1 MSDAADQLKQQSFEA
16 AAGGI
21 AGAAGAATSE
31 GSERRRRAGYV
42 MTALT
47 LPEIVA
53 AVLALV
59 LWFVLFGGGSLLGT
73 EVYRL
78 QLAKSIAWQ
87 LKVKPMLVCL
97 CFWTTSNLGLLAC
110 LSSFLG
116 AVGYR
121 CRFTQALNADCEVQ
135 DATEDVKSLLVT
147 SYLAAIMRGFGVY
160 TLSLTGLLLV
170 ATDAVTAPDQVTYMR
185 LAPLVSIVG
194 FYSGFNPQTFAGL
207 LARVQKLLRTDAP
220 TKPEGPRGTSAAAGN
235 SNP

>member
-1 MSDAADQLKQQSFEA
+1 MSDATDQPKQRSLEA
-16 AAGGI
+16 AADGNNGPV
-21 AGAAGAATSE
+21 GAAPTAGL
-31 GSERRRRAGYV
+31 ERRRRAGSV

-53 AVLALV
+53 AVLALG

-121 CRFTQALNADCEVQ
+121 CRFTQALNADCEVH

-147 SYLAAIMRGFGVY
+147 SYLAAVMRGFGVY
-160 TLSLTGLLLV
+160 TLSLAGLLLV

-207 LARVQKLLRTDAP
+207 LGRVQKLLRTEAASAG
-220 TKPEGPRGTSAAAGN
+220 TKTGEGL
-235 SNP
+235 SNTA

>member
-1 MSDAADQLKQQSFEA
+1 MAEQLGQQDERSVESA
-16 AAGGI
+16 SGGN
-21 AGAAGAATSE
+21 AGAAGATVALV
-31 GSERRRRAGYV
+31 GSERRRGAGYV

-47 LPEIVA
+47 VPEIVA
-53 AVLALV
+53 AVLALG

-73 EVYRL
+73 GVYRA
-78 QLAKSIAWQ
+78 QLAAPLAWQ
-87 LKVKPMLVCL
+87 LKIKPMLVCL
-97 CFWTTSNLGLLAC
+97 CFWTTSNLGLLSC

-147 SYLAAIMRGFGVY
+147 SYLAAVMRGFGVY
-160 TLSLTGLLLV
+160 TLSLAGLLLV
-170 ATDAVTAPDQVTYMR
+170 ATEALTAPDQVSYLR

-207 LARVQKLLRTDAP
+207 LGRVQKLLRT
-220 TKPEGPRGTSAAAGN
+220 EGPAAGAKAKEE
-235 SNP
+235 SGLPRG

>member
-1 MSDAADQLKQQSFEA
+1 MSDAADQLKERSFEA

-21 AGAAGAATSE
+21 AGATGAATSE

-87 LKVKPMLVCL
+87 MKVKPMLVCL

-110 LSSFLG
+110 LSSFG
-116 AVGYR
+116 CCGV
-121 CRFTQALNADCEVQ
+121 
-135 DATEDVKSLLVT
+135 SLP
-147 SYLAAIMRGFGVY
+147 I
-160 TLSLTGLLLV
+160 
-170 ATDAVTAPDQVTYMR
+170 
-185 LAPLVSIVG
+185 
-194 FYSGFNPQTFAGL
+194 YSGFECGLRSAGCNGGCKESAGDILSGGDYAWFWRVHSVAGGFAAGGNRRSDSSGSGHLHATGTPGVDRGILLGVQSADICGFAG
-207 LARVQKLLRTDAP
+207 A
-220 TKPEGPRGTSAAAGN
+220 GTEAAADGCTN
-235 SNP
+235 EA